1 MRGGVDVL
9 DRLFEVLPALAGF
22 HAPGSAVYEFLDA
35 AAREPIERRF
45 GPASNGAAHPFGP
58 FGTLAFPYYS
68 MGDIASVD
76 LFGLDELIL
85 FSFYW
90 ASRAR
95 YRRVLDIGANVGLH
109 SIILDR
115 CGFEVRAFEPDPQ
128 HFTRLEEN
136 LALNRCRVAASNSA
150 VSSATGEAEFVRVLG
165 NTTSSHLA
173 GSKPNPYGALERFPV
188 PVVAIGPLMAW
199 ADLVKLDAEGHELQ
213 IVAAT
218 DSADWTGTDMMLE
231 VGSAANARGILEHG
245 RRLGLSLFAQK
256 IGWRAATDVEQVPR
270 SYREG
275 SLFISAR
282 SEGPWQ
288 SLTSRGS

>member
-1 MRGGVDVL
+1 MRGRNDVL
-9 DRLFEVLPALAGF
+9 DRLLEVLPALAGF
-22 HAPGSAVYEFLDA
+22 HAPGSPVYEFLDT
-35 AAREPIERRF
+35 AARAPIERRF
-45 GPASNGAAHPFGP
+45 GPGSNGAAHPFGP
-58 FGTLAFPYYS
+58 FGSLAFPYYS

-90 ASRAR
+90 ANRAR
-95 YRRVLDIGANVGLH
+95 YRRVLDVGANVGLH
-109 SIILDR
+109 SIVLER
-115 CGFEVRAFEPDPQ
+115 CGLEVRAFEPDPQ

-136 LALNRCRVAASNSA
+136 LALNGCDRVARSNAA
-150 VSSATGEAEFVRVLG
+150 VSSANGEAEFVRVLG

-188 PVVAIGPLMAW
+188 PLVAIGPLMAW

-218 DSADWTGTDMMLE
+218 DTGDWIGTDMILE

-256 IGWRAATDVEQVPR
+256 VGWRAATDVEEVPG

-282 SEGPWQ
+282 SEGPWW
-288 SLTSRGS
+288 SVTSR